1 MLCFLSSVF
10 ETTIIEPSSLAN
22 HPRPTAI
29 TQASNVMIKSSLLK
43 TSLLQCY
50 DKELT
55 ASYVTQNSSFQ
66 SPCFLWE
73 QEFNR
78 YPSTVFFV
86 SCSGMIESSLLL
98 VCHSERLP
106 QSPCSLWKQELN
118 CYPCLYM
125 GLHTHTHSES
135 SRDGTQWSNSD

>member
-22 HPRPTAI
+22 HPRPTAFI
-29 TQASNVMIKSSLLK
+29 QASNVMIKSSLLK

-66 SPCFLWE
+66 SPCSLWE

-86 SCSGMIESSLLL
+86 SCLTAFGMSHRTAPPEPLFSVETGAQLLPMSLYG
-98 VCHSERLP
+98 P
-106 QSPCSLWKQELN
+106 T
-118 CYPCLYM
+118 
-125 GLHTHTHSES
+125 HTHTLRGLARQHSVVQL
-135 SRDGTQWSNSD
+135 RLV